1 MSEVLKKPVSGQN
14 STRGKNDEDKKMR
27 KKAQEDRV

>member
-1 MSEVLKKPVSGQN
+1 MSELLEKPVSGQN
-14 STRGKNDEDKKMR
+14 SSGGKNDEDKKMC